1 MIGPAD
7 PLGWAKKPRSREAIA
22 NVHELSSKDRRF
34 RKIWQDLVEA
44 RVVTPEG
51 KPLALWDGMKWVTV

>member
-7 PLGWAKKPRSREAIA
+7 VLRWAKKPRSREAIA
-22 NVHELSSKDRRF
+22 NVRELSSKDRRF
-34 RKIWQDLVEA
+34 RKIWQDIIEA

-51 KPLALWDGMKWVTV
+51 QPLALWDGTKWVTI